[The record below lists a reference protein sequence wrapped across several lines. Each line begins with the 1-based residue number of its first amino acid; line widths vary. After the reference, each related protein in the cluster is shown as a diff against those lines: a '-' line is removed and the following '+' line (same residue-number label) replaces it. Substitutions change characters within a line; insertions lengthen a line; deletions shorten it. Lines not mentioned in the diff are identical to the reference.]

1 MTMVVAAALLGAAG
15 NAPSPPSSSITP
27 STPSPPGRAGVGLP
41 SPPGRAGVGLLFTGD
56 VLLSRGVGRVIR
68 YAGAD
73 RLFSPSVDSLFAT
86 AQMVVANLEC
96 PATAIDAPLSKRF
109 VFRADPAV
117 LPALRRHGIT
127 HLNLANNHSIDQGRE
142 GLADTYHNIIK
153 AGMTPI
159 GYGATDAEAC
169 RPLLLANEPRP
180 VYVLA
185 SLRVM
190 SENYVYMPDRPSV
203 CEASISRLCDSIS
216 ALRRREPRACVMVC
230 LHWGVE
236 HTLHPTTEQRHDARR
251 LIDAGADAIIGH
263 HSHTAQDVELYRGR
277 PIFYSLGNFI
287 FDLDR
292 PLNSRALVARIT
304 VTADSVIHESIPI
317 KITRCV
323 PEVEH

>member
-27 STPSPPGRAGVGLP
+27 CTPSPPGRV
-41 SPPGRAGVGLLFTGD
+41 GVGLLFTGD

-180 VYVLA
+180 VFDGQAPEILLVPRHFEACLCVVRLVADHGLVDRDVLVLPLESA
-185 SLRVM
+185 CG
-190 SENYVYMPDRPSV
+190 V
-203 CEASISRLCDSIS
+203 CDFC
-216 ALRRREPRACVMVC
+216 LRRH
-230 LHWGVE
+230 L
-236 HTLHPTTEQRHDARR
+236 L
-251 LIDAGADAIIGH
+251 
-263 HSHTAQDVELYRGR
+263 S
-277 PIFYSLGNFI
+277 
-287 FDLDR
+287 
-292 PLNSRALVARIT
+292 
-304 VTADSVIHESIPI
+304 
-317 KITRCV
+317 TRKKV
-323 PEVEH
+323 

>member
-1 MTMVVAAALLGAAG
+1 MRKGIVVMVMAAALLGAAG
-15 NAPSPPSSSITP
+15 GGGGVHCSPTAP
-27 STPSPPGRAGVGLP
+27 STPSPR
-41 SPPGRAGVGLLFTGD
+41 GRAGVGLLFTGD

-86 AQMVVANLEC
+86 AQIVVANLEC
-96 PATAIDAPLSKRF
+96 PATLVGAPLNKRF
-109 VFRADPAV
+109 VFRADPKV

-127 HLNLANNHSIDQGRE
+127 HLNLANNHSIDQGRD
-142 GLADTYHNIIK
+142 GLTDTYYNILE

-159 GYGATDAEAC
+159 GYGTGDAEAC
-169 RPLLLANEPRP
+169 RPLPLAAEPRP
-180 VYVLA
+180 VYVLT

-190 SENYVYMPDRPSV
+190 SENYVYMPSRPCV
-203 CEASISRLCDSIS
+203 CEASADRLCDSVR
-216 ALRRREPRACVMVC
+216 ALRRREPRACVIVC

-236 HTLHPTTEQRHDARR
+236 HTPHPTTEQRHEAHA

-263 HSHTAQDVELYRGR
+263 HPHTAQDVEVYRGR

-292 PLNSRALVARIT
+292 PLNNRALVARIT
-304 VTADSVIHESIPI
+304 VTADSLHHEAIPI
-317 KITRCV
+317 RIKRCV
-323 PEVEH
+323 PEVTEF